1 MLCVVSRDVGHCQQ
15 FFAASSIAALSQFFS
30 ERRITQN
37 MALGR
42 FEQNERRCIERVL
55 RITSAAFTHFRHQ
68 RAQPVIKQ
76 ARIINNDMPL
86 PFIRLVDAKNLRP
99 YGGLHL
105 LRHLAVDEILHRP
118 VFPIGIQHL
127 TVGLLIL
134 IADFK
139 AILRTGGELV
149 QFLKQPVGIHLR

>member
-86 PFIRLVDAKNLRP
+86 PFIRLVDAKICVP
-99 YGGLHL
+99 TAAFTSSVIWL
-105 LRHLAVDEILHRP
+105 LMKSFIDR
-118 VFPIGIQHL
+118 FSQ
-127 TVGLLIL
+127 
-134 IADFK
+134 
-139 AILRTGGELV
+139 
-149 QFLKQPVGIHLR
+149 